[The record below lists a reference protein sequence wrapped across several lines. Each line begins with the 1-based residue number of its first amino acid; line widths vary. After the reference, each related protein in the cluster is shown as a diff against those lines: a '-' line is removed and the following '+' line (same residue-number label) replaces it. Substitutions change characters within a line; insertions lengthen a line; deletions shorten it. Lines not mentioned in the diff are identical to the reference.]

1 MMSTEFVIHDDQD
14 KAIDGEVDM
23 ATKCVIHDQVPSKP
37 REMIWHRYQNPTN
50 REIWYSIL
58 VFMAS
63 TVNLLVGPIAVVRVF
78 NIAAF
83 TVFAASVWLKE
94 KHSRHSRHSWCLQL
108 LKKQE
113 GHLTAS
119 SKH

>member
-1 MMSTEFVIHDDQD
+1 
-14 KAIDGEVDM
+14 
-23 ATKCVIHDQVPSKP
+23 
-37 REMIWHRYQNPTN
+37 
-50 REIWYSIL
+50 
-58 VFMAS
+58 MAS

-78 NIAAF
+78 NIVAF

-94 KHSRHSRHSWCLQL
+94 KHSRHSWCLQR

-119 SKH
+119 SKHQSTGGNDVYTEELVYRRGSGWDPPLP